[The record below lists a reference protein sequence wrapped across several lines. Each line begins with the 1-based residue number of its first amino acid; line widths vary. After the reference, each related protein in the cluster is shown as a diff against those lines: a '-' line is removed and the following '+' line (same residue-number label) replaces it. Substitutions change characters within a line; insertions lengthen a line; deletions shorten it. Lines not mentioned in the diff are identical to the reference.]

1 MCDPIKS
8 IANRLRGLR
17 EVLELSAQEV
27 AESCHLRVEEY
38 MALESGESDISV
50 NVLQTIARRY
60 GISLDVLMFGEE
72 PKMNAYFI
80 TRAGAGVSVERRKAY
95 KYEAL
100 ASGFRDRKA
109 DPFIVTV
116 EPAPANAPM
125 HLNSHEGQEM
135 NYVLEGR
142 LLLSLNGKELV
153 LNVGDSLYFDS
164 SLPHGMKAARRAA
177 GPLSGDNH
185 VSYGR
190 EILTANGLPLAGGL
204 QKEPAYPRP
213 GEFQLRV

>member
-8 IANRLRGLR
+8 IANRLRELR

-116 EPAPANAPM
+116 EPAPADAPM

-142 LLLSLNGKELV
+142 LLIGLNGKEIV
-153 LNVGDSLYFDS
+153 LNTGDSLYFDS
-164 SLPHGMKAARRAA
+164 GLPHGMKALDGKTVRF
-177 GPLSGDNH
+177 
-185 VSYGR
+185 
-190 EILTANGLPLAGGL
+190 LAIIM
-204 QKEPAYPRP
+204 
-213 GEFQLRV
+213 

>member
-116 EPAPANAPM
+116 EPAPADAPM

-164 SLPHGMKAARRAA
+164 SLPHGMKALDERPVRF
-177 GPLSGDNH
+177 
-185 VSYGR
+185 
-190 EILTANGLPLAGGL
+190 LAIIM
-204 QKEPAYPRP
+204 
-213 GEFQLRV
+213 

>member
-8 IANRLRGLR
+8 IANRLRELR

-116 EPAPANAPM
+116 EPAPADAPM

-164 SLPHGMKAARRAA
+164 SLPHGMKALD
-177 GPLSGDNH
+177 G
-185 VSYGR
+185 
-190 EILTANGLPLAGGL
+190 LAGGL